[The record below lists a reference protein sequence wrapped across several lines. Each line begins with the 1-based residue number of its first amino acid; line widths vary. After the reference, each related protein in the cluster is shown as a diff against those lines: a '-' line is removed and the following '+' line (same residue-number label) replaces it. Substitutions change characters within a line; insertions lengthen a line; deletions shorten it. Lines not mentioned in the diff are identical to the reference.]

1 MTDTITP
8 PFAVKEII
16 IGISLCILIF
26 TIIFA
31 FPLLGVFALLFL
43 PLPVLFYRLKLG
55 RNSSTI
61 IVAVSFIVLLVMTR
75 GLAFDIL
82 YFGSLLMTG
91 FFLGEC
97 IERYLSIEKTMIL
110 TGVGV
115 LGSALIAF
123 MLYTIFQ
130 GQTMA
135 EIVSDYLTRYFALTA
150 QLYKDMGIEQGQ
162 IKMLNSAF
170 LIVLPGMFA
179 TSFLATMWM
188 NILIMKKLLL
198 RKGIQLKPLENL
210 NQYKAPD
217 YLVWIVIVLGIL
229 LFLPMEAPKYVSINC
244 LIVLMLVYFFQ
255 GIAVVSFFFQSKRS
269 PTALKV
275 FCYSLIAVQLYFLI
289 LVIGLGFFDNWI
301 NFRKLGTQK
310 EN

>member
-1 MTDTITP
+1 MTGTITP
-8 PFAVKEII
+8 PLVLREII
-16 IGISLCILIF
+16 LGTSLCIMIF
-26 TIIFA
+26 AIIFA

-43 PLPVLFYRLKLG
+43 PLPVLFFRLKLG
-55 RNSSTI
+55 RNSGAI
-61 IVAVSFIVLLVMTR
+61 IVAVSFFVLLIMTR

-97 IERYLSIEKTMIL
+97 IEKHMTIERTMIL

-115 LGSALIAF
+115 VGAAF
-123 MLYTIFQ
+123 AAFVLYTVFQ
-130 GQTMA
+130 GQTIHA
-135 EIVSDYLTRYFALTA
+135 IVSDYLTRYFSLTA
-150 QLYKDMGIEQGQ
+150 QLYQNMGIEPAQ
-162 IKMLNSAF
+162 IEAMNRVF
-170 LIVLPGMFA
+170 LMVLPGMFVV
-179 TSFLATMWM
+179 SFLATMWM
-188 NILIMKKLLL
+188 NILIIKRLLL
-198 RKGIQLKPLENL
+198 RKGIVLSRMEQL
-210 NQYKAPD
+210 NQYKAPE
-217 YLVWIVIVLGIL
+217 YLVWIVIALGLL

-255 GIAVVSFFFQSKRS
+255 GIAVVSFFFEKKRS

-301 NFRKLGTQK
+301 NFRKLGTPKQ
-310 EN
+310 

>member
-1 MTDTITP
+1 MTRIITSP
-8 PFAVKEII
+8 LVVKEII
-16 IGISLCILIF
+16 MGISLCILIF

-55 RNSSTI
+55 RNSSYV
-61 IVAVSFIVLLVMTR
+61 IVGISFIVLLIMTQ

-97 IERYLSIEKTMIL
+97 IERHFGIERTMIL
-110 TGVGV
+110 TGLGV
-115 LGSALIAF
+115 VGSAFAAF
-123 MLYTIFQ
+123 ILYTIFQ
-130 GQTMA
+130 GQTMTA
-135 EIVSDYLTRYFALTA
+135 IVSDYLTRYFALTA
-150 QLYKDMGIEQGQ
+150 QLYTDMGIEQSQ
-162 IKMLNSAF
+162 VETLNSAF
-170 LIVLPGMFA
+170 LIVLPGMFCV
-179 TSFLATMWM
+179 SFVATMWM
-188 NILIMKKLLL
+188 NILIIKRLLL
-198 RKGIQLKPLENL
+198 RKGIQLKSLENL
-210 NQYKAPD
+210 NQYRAPD
-217 YLVWIVIVLGIL
+217 TLVWGVIVLGLI

-255 GIAVVSFFFQSKRS
+255 GIAVVSFFFQTKRS
-269 PTALKV
+269 PTALRM

-301 NFRKLGTQK
+301 NFRKLGTH
-310 EN
+310 E

>member
-1 MTDTITP
+1 MI
-8 PFAVKEII
+8 FA
-16 IGISLCILIF
+16 
-26 TIIFA
+26 IIFA

-43 PLPVLFYRLKLG
+43 PLPVLFFRLKLG
-55 RNSSTI
+55 RNSGAI
-61 IVAVSFIVLLVMTR
+61 IVAVSFFVLLIMTR

-97 IERYLSIEKTMIL
+97 IEKHMTIERTMIL

-115 LGSALIAF
+115 VGAAF
-123 MLYTIFQ
+123 AAFVLYTVFQ
-130 GQTMA
+130 GQTIHA
-135 EIVSDYLTRYFALTA
+135 IVSDYLTRYFSLTA
-150 QLYKDMGIEQGQ
+150 QLYQNMGIEPAQ
-162 IKMLNSAF
+162 IEAMNRVF
-170 LIVLPGMFA
+170 LMVLPGMFVV
-179 TSFLATMWM
+179 SFLATMWM
-188 NILIMKKLLL
+188 NILIIKRLLL
-198 RKGIQLKPLENL
+198 RKGIVLSRMEQL
-210 NQYKAPD
+210 NQYKAPE
-217 YLVWIVIVLGIL
+217 YLVWIVIALGLL

-255 GIAVVSFFFQSKRS
+255 GIAVVSFFFEKKRS

-301 NFRKLGTQK
+301 NFRKLGTPKQ
-310 EN
+310 